1 MFNTDYD
8 YLINLLSIK
17 LYTSTCIQ
25 GEEQAMEIEVSI
37 DKFVVDYKDVPY
49 STFLRVYMVGV
60 QKYKVKIK
68 IYSGTYSY
76 ELHMRK
82 SDDVYI
88 HMYFK
93 NFREIEGHLHTL
105 RIETRP

>member
-1 MFNTDYD
+1 
-8 YLINLLSIK
+8 
-17 LYTSTCIQ
+17 
-25 GEEQAMEIEVSI
+25 MEIEVSI

-76 ELHMRK
+76 ELQK
-82 SDDVYI
+82 VT
-88 HMYFK
+88 MYTFICIL
-93 NFREIEGHLHTL
+93 RTL
-105 RIETRP
+105 EK